1 MHNNSSVS
9 EQRAGRL
16 GGGSR
21 EPSATSGSSAR
32 SPEPRGANHECYKTS
47 PALSTNVLSPICL
60 GRNCLTL
67 IITVHSTLANG
78 FQHLL

>member
-21 EPSATSGSSAR
+21 EIGHLWELR
-32 SPEPRGANHECYKTS
+32 PEPGA
-47 PALSTNVLSPICL
+47 PW
-60 GRNCLTL
+60 G
-67 IITVHSTLANG
+67 
-78 FQHLL
+78 